1 MSNETGHE
9 RLWTPW
15 RMRYVAGNAK
25 EEGCIFCNRVHAHDD
40 VSSLILHRDQHCFVI
55 MNLYPYNTGHIMIVP
70 NQHADDLDQLDAAT
84 LHEMADVLPIA
95 TRALRRVLSCQG
107 FNVGLNIGSVAGAGV
122 AEHLHQHVVPRWVGD
137 ANFMP
142 IIASTTVMPELIPA
156 SYAKIRAELH
166 RELSEDPDCM
176 LLILVDDDTKI
187 VMAKGALPTCS
198 AAQDQSI
205 WKAAMSAIGG
215 WATEIEIAGWAG
227 PTSAS
232 QSAAQDAASGLA
244 LRAHIGNCDLLP
256 GEMTLVRFDEVIS
269 APLSIQDRAIIENG
283 ILHLTPGIA
292 RPVEG
297 GESGF

>member
-15 RMRYVAGNAK
+15 RMRYVAGNTR
-25 EEGCIFCNRVHAHDD
+25 EEGCIFCNRMHAHDD
-40 VSSLILHRDQHCFVI
+40 VSSLILHRGKHCFVI

-70 NQHADDLDQLDAAT
+70 NKHADDLDLLDPAT
-84 LHEMADVLPIA
+84 LHEMADVLPVA

-166 RELSEDPDCM
+166 RELSEDPDCT
-176 LLILVDDDTKI
+176 LLILVDDDLRI
-187 VMAKGALPTCS
+187 VMANGALPTCS

-215 WATEIEIAGWAG
+215 WATEIEIAGWVG
-227 PTSAS
+227 SSSAS
-232 QSAAQDAASGLA
+232 HSTSQDDISGLT
-244 LRAHIGNCDLLP
+244 LRAHIGNRDLLP
-256 GEMTLVRFDEVIS
+256 SEMTLVRFDEAIS
-269 APLSIQDRAIIENG
+269 AHISIRDRAIIENG

-297 GESGF
+297 GEFGI